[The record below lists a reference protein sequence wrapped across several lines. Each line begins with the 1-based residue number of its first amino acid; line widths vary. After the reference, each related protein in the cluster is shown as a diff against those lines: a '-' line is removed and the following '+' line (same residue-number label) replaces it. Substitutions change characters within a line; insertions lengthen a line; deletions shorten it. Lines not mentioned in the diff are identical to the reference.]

1 MHVSQCSP
9 AQLLQCAPTHG
20 SPEVRMKAQKILAHS
35 RLDLRMKLYSR
46 VTAALQREAA
56 GKMDALFA
64 IDEAIV

>member
-1 MHVSQCSP
+1 
-9 AQLLQCAPTHG
+9 
-20 SPEVRMKAQKILAHS
+20 MKAQKILAHS